1 MKRIP
6 KVILF
11 IETSRIF
18 GRSLLL
24 GITKYARLNGPWT
37 FYMEPRDLQ
46 SDLPK
51 LKDWNPD
58 GIITRHLQS
67 LKQLLKLNIPTIM
80 VPHNPEKYPNMTV
93 VKTDGESI
101 SRMASDHLI
110 SKGFCNCGFCG
121 YYDLP
126 WSIER
131 QKYFKEFIGR
141 KKYSVSNFIQPKSPS
156 LRKWEKEQVLMAEWL
171 RNLPKP
177 VGIMA
182 CNDDRAQQ
190 VIEACKVAEL
200 RVPDDVGVI
209 GVDNDDLI
217 CDLCDHPLTS
227 IALNVEK
234 AGYEAAE
241 LLHKMMNTKKKITE
255 DIIIKPTH
263 VRIRYS
269 TDIIATDDGE
279 LGKAIS
285 FIRQNFR
292 HSIRVSDVVK
302 ATAISRRTLE
312 QRFKEKLNRSINS
325 EIRHIRIEHICSLL
339 VETDLSISEIAYGL
353 EFSSLEHISRY
364 FHKET
369 GKSLRE
375 FRKLKV

>member
-1 MKRIP
+1 
-6 KVILF
+6 
-11 IETSRIF
+11 
-18 GRSLLL
+18 
-24 GITKYARLNGPWT
+24 
-37 FYMEPRDLQ
+37 MEPRGLQ

-51 LKDWNPD
+51 FKDWNPD
-58 GIITRHLQS
+58 GIITRNFNTLRQLIK
-67 LKQLLKLNIPTIM
+67 LKIPTII
-80 VPHNPEKYPNMTV
+80 VPHNPENYPNLPV

-101 SRMASDHLI
+101 SRTASDHLI
-110 SKGFCNCGFCG
+110 SKGFRNFGFCG
-121 YYDLP
+121 YYDFP

-131 QKYFKEFIGR
+131 QNFFEEFITR
-141 KKYSVSNFIQPKSPS
+141 KKYNVSNFIQPKLPS
-156 LRKWEKEQVLMAEWL
+156 LRKWEKEQLLMADWL
-171 RNLPKP
+171 KNLPKP

-200 RVPDDVGVI
+200 RVPEDVGVI
-209 GVDNDDLI
+209 GVDNDDLM
-217 CDLCDHPLTS
+217 CDLCDPPLTS

-241 LLHKMMNTKKKITE
+241 LLDKMMNTRQKITD

-263 VRIRYS
+263 IRTRYS
-269 TDIIATDDGE
+269 TDIIATEDSE

-292 HSIRVSDVVK
+292 NSINVSDVVR

-312 QRFKEKLNRSINS
+312 HRFKEKLNRSINS
-325 EIRHIRIEHICSLL
+325 ELRRIRTEHICRLL
-339 VETDLSISEIAYGL
+339 LETDLSISEIAYGL

-364 FHKET
+364 FQKET

-375 FRKLKV
+375 FRKLNVSSR